1 MGAIERDERRAAARD
16 HALCATEEVPPGG
29 AKRVL
34 VGGRALAVFNLD
46 GAFYVT
52 DDTCTH
58 GFASLAEGFVTEEG
72 AVECPWHGGAFNI
85 RTGAAVRAPCQIPLV
100 AHAVSVRDGMVSVLL
115 TDEQSA
121 EG

>member
-1 MGAIERDERRAAARD
+1 MAAIEWEERRAAARD
-16 HALCATEEVPPGG
+16 HALCAADDVPPGE
-29 AKRVL
+29 AKRVP

-72 AVECPWHGGAFNI
+72 TVECPWHGGAFDI
-85 RTGAAVRAPCQIPLV
+85 RTGAAVTAPCQIPLV
-100 AHAVSVRDGMVSVLL
+100 THAVSVRDGMVWVVL
-115 TDEQSA
+115 TDKQSA